1 MPDALRE
8 RSPTRLRPQHR
19 VAQGQVAGIDPL
31 GQRRLR
37 QGQQVR
43 GRQWGDSDRAL
54 ELGQR
59 ALAIANR
66 LNDAVLQTWVNYSL
80 GWGAQTRGSYHQGAQ
95 LLKQVA
101 ETLQS
106 DRRYERLIGPQATAH
121 SRALLIWCLAELG
134 EFAEAMAH
142 GAQTLQIA
150 REVDQ
155 PGSLVLAYRSLG
167 FVFLRRGAIAEAIP
181 PLEYAVKLCRV
192 AQIRALFAIAAA
204 HLGYAYAL
212 SGRLPEGV
220 TVIEE
225 AVADPEATGTA
236 CHPLLLAYLGEAHLL
251 AGRRDEA
258 AAVTRRALDL
268 AHRQQERGNEAWVLR
283 LLGDT
288 AGHANHPDLESAEGH
303 YTQALARANELEM
316 RPLAAHCHL
325 GLGKLFHRTG
335 DRARAAEH
343 LTTAARMYREMDM
356 GFWLERAEAELGSPL
371 RTHSKQG

>member
-1 MPDALRE
+1 LFWP
-8 RSPTRLRPQHR
+8 
-19 VAQGQVAGIDPL
+19 
-31 GQRRLR
+31 
-37 QGQQVR
+37 
-43 GRQWGDSDRAL
+43 
-54 ELGQR
+54 
-59 ALAIANR
+59 
-66 LNDAVLQTWVNYSL
+66 
-80 GWGAQTRGSYHQGAQ
+80 
-95 LLKQVA
+95 
-101 ETLQS
+101 
-106 DRRYERLIGPQATAH
+106 
-121 SRALLIWCLAELG
+121 
-134 EFAEAMAH
+134 
-142 GAQTLQIA
+142 
-150 REVDQ
+150 
-155 PGSLVLAYRSLG
+155 YRSLG

-343 LTTAARMYREMDM
+343 LRPQPGCTARWTWASGWRGRRRNSGRPYELTLNRDSRPRSQPRRPKLGSRSYERNSRYERERVQDAFPSLPASRCKTTWLCTTGNSLAGALRSGAGEGRSADRLATTPGQAAGDSRLCHAEPPRGLMGAYAASSGGRTFRGRLSTYR
-356 GFWLERAEAELGSPL
+356 GRAEGRTSPDGPPYPPDS
-371 RTHSKQG
+371 RESVV